1 MPPHPAEPGLSK
13 PAASTLEARRLGP
26 GRRAASGPRP
36 PAANSLRERFGRWAQ
51 ARHEPGVQ
59 TLLGHRNVYILPTRA
74 GWFFALTL
82 LVLLVAAINYQLNLG
97 YLLTFL
103 LAGSALVSLHITHN
117 NVRGL
122 TLAARMPDDAQL
134 YAGQAAALR
143 LQLHSPGRQR
153 WGLQL
158 AAGRQGWHALDVGRD
173 ATADFALPWTP
184 PARGHQPWPVL
195 RIESRY
201 PLGLWRAWSVWRP
214 GAALWVYPQPENPPP
229 PLPAQHQVRR
239 EGQVP
244 TRQVFGD
251 ELDDLRPYR
260 RGDPLRHVVWKK
272 AASDDLVVRAAT
284 PATAQ
289 PERWL
294 DWSDLPAARPL
305 EARLSRLCAWV
316 LAAAQAPQ
324 PYGLRLPGRD
334 IPPGHGPA
342 HARRCLRALAG
353 YGQPDAVD

>member
-1 MPPHPAEPGLSK
+1 MQRS
-13 PAASTLEARRLGP
+13 AAAK
-26 GRRAASGPRP
+26 RP
-36 PAANSLRERFGRWAQ
+36 QPSSPNSLRERFARWAQ
-51 ARHEPGVQ
+51 ARHEAGAQ
-59 TLLGHRNVYILPTRA
+59 TLLSHRNVYILPTRA

-122 TLAARMPDDAQL
+122 ELAARQPDDAQL
-134 YAGQAAALR
+134 YAGQTAALR
-143 LQLHSPGRQR
+143 LQLHSAGRQR

-158 AAGRQGWHALDVGRD
+158 SAARQGWHAFDVDRG
-173 ATADFALPWTP
+173 ATIDFALPWTP
-184 PARGHQPWPVL
+184 PARGHQPWPLLVL
-195 RIESRY
+195 ESRF
-201 PLGLWRAWSVWRP
+201 PLGLWRAWSVWQP
-214 GAALWVYPQPENPPP
+214 GAALWVYPAPEHPTP
-229 PLPAQHQVRR
+229 PLPAQHQVRS
-239 EGQVP
+239 EGQLP
-244 TRQVFGD
+244 TPQVQGD

-284 PATAQ
+284 PAAAQ

-294 DWSDLPAARPL
+294 DWADLPAAQPP

-316 LAAAQAPQ
+316 LTAALAPQ
-324 PYGLRLPGRD
+324 PFGLRLPGRTTA
-334 IPPGHGPA
+334 PGHGPA
-342 HARRCLRALAG
+342 HTRRCLRELAAYSRADSPAPAPG
-353 YGQPDAVD
+353 KRQPHAH

>member
-1 MPPHPAEPGLSK
+1 MDRSATLQPKLPAPNSVR
-13 PAASTLEARRLGP
+13 ARF
-26 GRRAASGPRP
+26 A
-36 PAANSLRERFGRWAQ
+36 RWAQ
-51 ARHEPGVQ
+51 ARHEAGAT

-122 TLAARMPDDAQL
+122 ALAARQPDDAQL

-143 LQLHSPGRQR
+143 LQLHSAGRQR

-158 AAGRQGWHALDVGRD
+158 SASHQGWHAFDVDRD
-173 ATADFALPWTP
+173 ATVDFALPWTP
-184 PARGHQPWPVL
+184 LARGHQSWPLLVL
-195 RIESRY
+195 ESRY
-201 PLGLWRAWSVWRP
+201 PLGLWRAWSVWQP
-214 GAALWVYPQPENPPP
+214 DAALWVYPAPEHPTPA
-229 PLPAQHQVRR
+229 LPVQHQVRS
-239 EGQVP
+239 EGQLP
-244 TRQVFGD
+244 TPQVQGD

-272 AASDDLVVRAAT
+272 AASDDLVVRAAS
-284 PATAQ
+284 PAAAQ

-294 DWSDLPAARPL
+294 DWADLPATLPL

-316 LAAAQAPQ
+316 LVAALAPQ
-324 PYGLRLPGRD
+324 PYGLRLPGSD
-334 IPPGHGPA
+334 IAPGHGPA
-342 HARRCLRALAG
+342 HTRRCLRQLASYGSAKLAG
-353 YGQPDAVD
+353 AGQDTRQPSAV